1 MTYPS
6 QFKFPDEEMVFDIQI
21 AHNGEHVSSN
31 YLLSQDFNDDG
42 GALTTRLDNGMTLGN
57 YGTFMQ
63 LVKGEVYHRQ
73 VRVKR
78 GPEGFEFPPVELTLK
93 SKCETDMKVT
103 VPLYNVVDDDGAQ
116 SLKWLEP
123 CPSIEWAGELKR
135 DQSFLVNTL
144 SDDPDFLS
152 VTIFNPEASK
162 KGLKLSDMTDPNGR
176 LNNAYLFYRE
186 TGEVTW
192 NNAKNE
198 TINNVDYALDFVE
211 EDNFGYATL
220 KWNIGAGPL
229 PDGLYEI
236 VVETR
241 CSDVGGPDEFSFSRE
256 DAITGVIDLT
266 RPEQYGQPLPYR
278 EDVIVGEEI
287 LVVFTEPLDCSLPL
301 SFDVQMTVEGL
312 DSVLDKQDLNV
323 VCEGRT
329 IGIQVDLSV
338 GIEPSQLLGRAFE
351 VEIGQ
356 VGDESFGSIKDVNG
370 NPMDPLQGNVQFTR
384 TFGDL
389 DLTSASTSFIFSR
402 RLHGICDEF
411 ALGDHL
417 ADEMRYVVASTIGL
431 EKVNAIVAKDLSCQ
445 DTRTIVASIE
455 IQPMEESAETEARRG
470 LGSTPYAVTTFDLYR
485 RLKNNIV
492 DESSKDVN
500 GRKLAIGGEIIPRSV
515 RIIPGAGDMVL
526 FETNVNDKE
535 EEELL
540 YHLASLS
547 TDTEL
552 TDADI
557 LRKLQNFERNLEKGL
572 IEEVKNKE
580 KEDDLVSLEERLT
593 KRRKLEMEELSEQRK
608 LEFEEMERRVLK
620 MDGSRNVV
628 DLKDMFMLQGL
639 TFFIGCSIAAIS
651 VYFAFGR
658 RG

>member
-1 MTYPS
+1 MIAQTLKLFHFTGLPISNLFILSSTFYTEPYIQVMTYPS
-6 QFKFPDEEMVFDIQI
+6 QFIFPDEEMVFDIQI
-21 AHNGEHVSSN
+21 AHNGEHVYSY

-42 GALTTRLDNGMTLGN
+42 GALTTQLDNGMKLGN
-57 YGTFMQ
+57 YGTFVQ
-63 LVKGEVYHRQ
+63 LFKGEVYHRQ

-93 SKCETDMKVT
+93 SKCETDMDYLVKKVT
-103 VPLYNVVDDDGAQ
+103 VPLYNVVDDDRTQ

-135 DQSFLVNTL
+135 DQSFLINTL
-144 SDDPDFLS
+144 SDDPDFLP
-152 VTIFNPEASK
+152 VTIFNPDASK

-198 TINNVDYALDFVE
+198 TIENVDYALDFVE

-220 KWNIGAGPL
+220 KWNVGAGPL
-229 PDGLYEI
+229 PDGIYEI
-236 VVETR
+236 VVETG

-256 DAITGVIDLT
+256 DVITGVIDLT

-312 DSVLDKQDLNV
+312 DSVLDKQDLYV

-356 VGDESFGSIKDVNG
+356 VGDESFGSIKDVHG
-370 NPMDPLQGNVQFTR
+370 NPMDPLKGNVQFTR

-389 DLTSASTSFIFSR
+389 DLTSTSTSFIFSR
-402 RLHGICDEF
+402 RLDGICDKF

-417 ADEMRYVVASTIGL
+417 ADEI
-431 EKVNAIVAKDLSCQ
+431 
-445 DTRTIVASIE
+445 
-455 IQPMEESAETEARRG
+455 
-470 LGSTPYAVTTFDLYR
+470 
-485 RLKNNIV
+485 
-492 DESSKDVN
+492 
-500 GRKLAIGGEIIPRSV
+500 
-515 RIIPGAGDMVL
+515 
-526 FETNVNDKE
+526 
-535 EEELL
+535 
-540 YHLASLS
+540 
-547 TDTEL
+547 
-552 TDADI
+552 
-557 LRKLQNFERNLEKGL
+557 
-572 IEEVKNKE
+572 
-580 KEDDLVSLEERLT
+580 
-593 KRRKLEMEELSEQRK
+593 
-608 LEFEEMERRVLK
+608 
-620 MDGSRNVV
+620 
-628 DLKDMFMLQGL
+628 
-639 TFFIGCSIAAIS
+639 IAASAIHQRHNQFKS
-651 VYFAFGR
+651 S
-658 RG
+658 